1 MISQRMGRVLSALG
15 AVLLLA
21 GLFVTWYHVQR
32 AGGFVEPAT
41 GWETFTRLRILILAG
56 AIVLLLSAVVAQT
69 EPVLVVRTVVGAVLG
84 VLILRRIVFPP
95 EIAAPV
101 SSQAGV
107 FVGLAGALAAVLGG
121 LVDSGREVA
130 QRYPDVA
137 FWRPSAGELGVG
149 GPPPRSDRFGPGGDS
164 SNGAVVDSTAEE
176 I

>member
-1 MISQRMGRVLSALG
+1 VISHRMGRALSALG
-15 AVLLLA
+15 AVLLVA

-32 AGGFVEPAT
+32 AGGVVEPAT
-41 GWETFTRLRILILAG
+41 GWETFTRLRVVILAG
-56 AIVLLLSAVVAQT
+56 AIVLLLGAVVAQT

-95 EIAAPV
+95 DIATPV

-121 LVDSGREVA
+121 LVDTGREVA
-130 QRYPDVA
+130 QRYPEVT
-137 FWRPSAGELGVG
+137 FWRPSAGELGAG
-149 GPPPRSDRFGPGGDS
+149 GPPPRSDRFVRGSDS
-164 SNGAVVDSTAEE
+164 SNGSVVDSTAEE